1 MKVPDYRYVDE
12 ITEGNVPIEIPDGHY
27 KGIVLR
33 YDRVV
38 LEEKDENLHFDYDY
52 DIIENPNKEEVTE
65 ELRDVFTNIL
75 LSVLEEQIT
84 DVPEDLDILKE
95 VSSEEHRVSDT
106 SKSNIQRGVLS
117 EGGSLSKEGVLPR
130 SNRKTRFQYNPRLYI
145 YIQCASHQGSDCY

>member
-1 MKVPDYRYVDE
+1 MKAPDYRYVDE
-12 ITEGNVPIEIPDGHY
+12 ITEGNVPIEITGGQY

-95 VSSEEHRVSDT
+95 ASSEEHRVGDT
-106 SKSNIQRGVLS
+106 SKSDIQR
-117 EGGSLSKEGVLPR
+117 
-130 SNRKTRFQYNPRLYI
+130 
-145 YIQCASHQGSDCY
+145 

>member
-1 MKVPDYRYVDE
+1 MKAPDYRYVDE
-12 ITEGNVPIEIPDGHY
+12 ITEGNVPIEIIDGHY

-38 LEEKDENLHFDYDY
+38 LEEKNDNLHFDYDY
-52 DIIENPNKEEVTE
+52 DIIENPNEEEVTE

-95 VSSEEHRVSDT
+95 ASSEEHRVSNT
-106 SKSNIQRGVLS
+106 SKSDIQ
-117 EGGSLSKEGVLPR
+117 
-130 SNRKTRFQYNPRLYI
+130 
-145 YIQCASHQGSDCY
+145 

>member
-1 MKVPDYRYVDE
+1 MKVPDYSYVDE
-12 ITEGNVPIEIPDGHY
+12 ITEGNVPIEITDGHY

-84 DVPEDLDILKE
+84 DNYQIFVLR
-95 VSSEEHRVSDT
+95 ST
-106 SKSNIQRGVLS
+106 SFKLHTHFLATTFIN
-117 EGGSLSKEGVLPR
+117 
-130 SNRKTRFQYNPRLYI
+130 
-145 YIQCASHQGSDCY
+145 